1 MVDASQVE
9 FKVPLKAALEDYAD
23 RPVVLTVK
31 DPGHRLGLR
40 PRLALHRKGR
50 VPATVFRSFLVN
62 GKGRGRFYGW
72 LPVQFEGATLVADEA
87 TAEMSADVTPEISV
101 RRLSL
106 LEIGITLVLRRP
118 LFILRILRLLMAR
131 NVKGATFRFARQV
144 DALSAPSYDDWIDAQ
159 QAAERVEVPDA
170 LGDWPTKPFVFV
182 TIGRG
187 TDQAVAE
194 TRASLRAQTWR
205 DYAEMPASEAA
216 RLKNED
222 EQEARPQLWMRI
234 PAGMRLAPRA
244 LERLARPF
252 AFSSSVVA
260 VYSDE
265 DRVNKLGRRI
275 DPFFKPAWNPP
286 LAHSGWLPL
295 DGALV
300 RLADLPEGLDL
311 ENTPLG
317 ELIAKAATGRRG
329 AVLHVPRVLLHRN
342 APYQRTMRPVR
353 LKADAP
359 EVPKVSVIIPT
370 RDRVDLLEA
379 CLKGLFESTDGVDL
393 DVIVIDNDSSDPAVL
408 ALMDRYEKAGCMRRL
423 PLPDGFNFSRACNLG
438 VEASRHELILLLNN
452 DVEPLQPA
460 WLSNLARELD
470 DPDVGAAG
478 SLLFFPDGYVQH
490 GGVTLGAGTVARH
503 SFHFLHPQSG
513 EDNGLLRERREIS
526 AVTAACLL
534 TRKSLWAQIG
544 GMDESNLTVAFN
556 DVDYCVKVRHAGC
569 TIVWTPDSAMLHRES
584 VSRGAD
590 NTPEK
595 LRRFAREEKTVYQR
609 WGDILRND
617 PFHNPNL
624 SLIAEDFV
632 LEARPRDLSP
642 RSSR

>member
-1 MVDASQVE
+1 MADASQVE
-9 FKVPLKAALEDYAD
+9 FKVPLEAAPGAYVD

-50 VPATVFRSFLVN
+50 VPAMVFRSFLVN
-62 GKGRGRFYGW
+62 SKGRGRFYGW
-72 LPVQFEGATLVADEA
+72 LPVQFEGATLFVDDA
-87 TAEMSADVTPEISV
+87 TAEVSTDVTPEINV

-106 LEIGITLVLRRP
+106 LEIAIILVLRRP
-118 LFILRILRLLMAR
+118 LHILRILRLLMAR

-144 DALSAPSYDDWIDAQ
+144 DALSAPSYDDWITAQ
-159 QAAERVEVPDA
+159 QAAERAEMPVPPE
-170 LGDWPTKPFVFV
+170 DWPTKPFVFV
-182 TIGRG
+182 SIEDG
-187 TDQAVAE
+187 TEKALAE
-194 TRASLRAQTWR
+194 TRASLRAQTWC

-216 RLKNED
+216 RHKYED
-222 EQEARPQLWMRI
+222 EQETRPQLWMRI
-234 PAGMRLAPRA
+234 PAGMRLAPSA
-244 LERLARPF
+244 LERLAQPF
-252 AFSSSVVA
+252 AFSSSVAA

-311 ENTPLG
+311 ENMPLG
-317 ELIAKAATGRRG
+317 EVVAKAAKGRRG
-329 AVLHVPRVLLHRN
+329 AVLHVPRVLLHRD

-353 LKADAP
+353 HKADAVK
-359 EVPKVSVIIPT
+359 VPKVSVIIPT
-370 RDRVDLLEA
+370 RDRADLLEA

-393 DVIVIDNDSSDPAVL
+393 DVIVIDNDSSDPAAL
-408 ALMDRYEKAGCMRRL
+408 ALMDRYEKTGRIRRL
-423 PLPDGFNFSRACNLG
+423 PLPGAFNFSSACNLG
-438 VEASRHELILLLNN
+438 VEASRNELILLLNN
-452 DVEPLQPA
+452 DVEPLQPG

-534 TRKSLWAQIG
+534 TRKSLWIQIG
-544 GMDESNLTVAFN
+544 GMDESNLMVAFN
-556 DVDYCVKVRHAGC
+556 DVDYCVKVRRVGY
-569 TIVWTPDSAMLHRES
+569 TIVWTPHSAMLHRES
-584 VSRGAD
+584 VSRGSD

-595 LRRFAREEKTVYQR
+595 LRRFAREEQTVYQR

-617 PFHNPNL
+617 PYHNPNL

-632 LEARPRDLSP
+632 LEACPRDLSP
-642 RSSR
+642 RSSG

>member
-1 MVDASQVE
+1 MADASQVE

-50 VPATVFRSFLVN
+50 VPASVFRSFLVN
-62 GKGRGRFYGW
+62 SKGHGRFYGW
-72 LPVQFEGATLVADEA
+72 LPVQFEGATLVADDA
-87 TAEMSADVTPEISV
+87 TAEILADVTPEISV

-131 NVKGATFRFARQV
+131 NVKGATFRFARQL
-144 DALSAPSYDDWIDAQ
+144 DALSAPSYDEWIDAQ
-159 QAAERVEVPDA
+159 QAAERAEVSDA
-170 LGDWPTKPFVFV
+170 PEDWPTKPLVFV
-182 TIGRG
+182 SIGRG
-187 TDQAVAE
+187 TEQAVAE
-194 TRASLRAQTWR
+194 TRASLATQTWR
-205 DYAEMPASEAA
+205 DYAELPASEVAGVKDGNA
-216 RLKNED
+216 T
-222 EQEARPQLWMRI
+222 RPHLWMRL

-252 AFSSSVVA
+252 AFSPSVAA

-265 DRVNKLGRRI
+265 DRVNKRGRRI

-286 LAHSGWLPL
+286 LARSGWLPL

-300 RLADLPEGLDL
+300 RLADLPDGLDL
-311 ENTPLG
+311 ESLPMG
-317 ELIAKAATGRRG
+317 EVIAKASKGRRD
-329 AVLHVPRVLLHRN
+329 AVLHVPRVLLHRD
-342 APYQRTMRPVR
+342 APYQRTMTPVQ
-353 LKADAP
+353 LKAAAP

-370 RDRVDLLEA
+370 RDRADLLEA
-379 CLKGLFESTDGVDL
+379 CLRGLFESTGGVDL
-393 DVIVIDNDSSDPAVL
+393 DVIVIDNDSSDPAAL
-408 ALMDRYEKAGCMRRL
+408 ALMDSCEKAGRIRRL
-423 PLPDGFNFSRACNLG
+423 PLPGGFNFSRACNLG
-438 VEASRHELILLLNN
+438 VEASLHERILLLNN
-452 DVEPLQPA
+452 DVEPLQSG
-460 WLSNLARELD
+460 WLSNLVRELD

-490 GGVTLGAGTVARH
+490 GGVALGAGTIARH
-503 SFHFLHPQSG
+503 SFHFLHPQSA
-513 EDNGLLRERREIS
+513 EDNGLLRERREVS

-534 TRKSLWAQIG
+534 TRKSLWRQIG
-544 GMDESNLTVAFN
+544 GMDQSNLTVAFN
-556 DVDYCVKVRHAGC
+556 DVDYCLKVRQAGC
-569 TIVWTPDSAMLHRES
+569 RIVWTPDSAMLHRES

-595 LRRFAREEKTVYQR
+595 LGRFAREEKTVYQR
-609 WGDILRND
+609 WGDILRTD